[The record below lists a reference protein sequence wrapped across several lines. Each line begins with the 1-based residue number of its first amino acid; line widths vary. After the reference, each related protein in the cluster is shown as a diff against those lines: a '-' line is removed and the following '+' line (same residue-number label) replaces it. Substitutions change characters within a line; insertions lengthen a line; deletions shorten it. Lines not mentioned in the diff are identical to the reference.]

1 MKKTIPI
8 LFLWLLLSFSCYSDQ
23 RLDISVEYSSKDNLF
38 SPICFWI
45 DNNTGEDIPNVEY
58 ILNNSYFCSS
68 NLPAGGDCLELFN
81 FAKQDGTRFD
91 FFSVKPLELKIKSK
105 KGTYLVKCDDIPYR
119 NIATSHISEEYL
131 DSHEIRQYYSAIGAI
146 KAVTC
151 DVVPATVI
159 VNVELGYLQ
168 NDKTILHELAYRLL
182 DLRDFLRSYFQNKTV
197 AELKQEE
204 KIKIEVRNEINNNIL
219 SKSKIRSVIFTQYDI
234 IEP

>member
-68 NLPAGGDCLELFN
+68 NLPAGGACLELFN

-131 DSHEIRQYYSAIGAI
+131 YSKEALQYYSAIGAL
-146 KAVTC
+146 KTLTRDAVPGT
-151 DVVPATVI
+151 VVVDI
-159 VNVELGYLQ
+159 ELGYPV
-168 NDKTILHELAYRLL
+168 NDKTTQQELSDRLVE
-182 DLRDFLRSYFQNKTV
+182 LRDFLRSYLQNKTV
-197 AELKQEE
+197 AELRQEE
-204 KIKIEVRNEINNNIL
+204 KIKIEIRNEINDNIL
-219 SKSKIRSVIFTQYDI
+219 AKSKIRSVIFTQYDI